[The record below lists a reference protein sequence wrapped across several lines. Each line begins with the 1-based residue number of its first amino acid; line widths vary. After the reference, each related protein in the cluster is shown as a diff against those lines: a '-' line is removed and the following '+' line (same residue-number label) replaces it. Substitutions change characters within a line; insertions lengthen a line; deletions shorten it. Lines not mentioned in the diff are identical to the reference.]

1 LGAAIWRYFE
11 VKILEHD
18 TSSILESS
26 PDLVALRAF
35 LFAHVES
42 YEQLTVLLLLYRSD
56 DARTV
61 TLIAS
66 ELKVDARETKFVV
79 DRLVASKLV
88 TLETKGEA
96 VLYRYSPGSQ
106 DLALQVQ
113 ALAAAYEDNQVRLVE
128 LMTANAI
135 ERMRTNALRAF
146 ADGFRWRGS
155 KKDG

>member
-1 LGAAIWRYFE
+1 
-11 VKILEHD
+11 
-18 TSSILESS
+18 LESS

-42 YEQLTVLLLLYRSD
+42 YEQLTALLVLYR
-56 DARTV
+56 AAEAQTV
-61 TLIAS
+61 AFVAS
-66 ELKVDARETKFVV
+66 ELKVDVHEA
-79 DRLVASKLV
+79 RLVVEKLAASKLV
-88 TLETKGEA
+88 ILEGKGGDA
-96 VLYRYSPGSQ
+96 LCRYSPASQ

-113 ALAAAYEDNQVRLVE
+113 ALAVAYEDNQVRLVE

>member
-1 LGAAIWRYFE
+1 
-11 VKILEHD
+11 
-18 TSSILESS
+18 LESS

-42 YEQLTVLLLLYRSD
+42 YEQLTALLVLYR
-56 DARTV
+56 AAEAKTV
-61 TLIAS
+61 DFVAS
-66 ELKVDARETKFVV
+66 ELKIDVSDARLVLE
-79 DRLVASKLV
+79 RLAASKLV
-88 TLETKGEA
+88 TLEKKGRD
-96 VLYRYSPGSQ
+96 LFCRYSPASQ
-106 DLALQVQ
+106 DLALRVQ

-135 ERMRTNALRAF
+135 DRMRTNALRAF